1 MILIFIY
8 ALVTKH
14 LKERRKLDLNN
25 SDYFKNY
32 IQYIMPRVQ
41 LDIGVLRIRVRNKKF
56 ENERERS
63 FSNFEDSQRLN
74 RLSTITMIT
83 ITRA

>member
-1 MILIFIY
+1 
-8 ALVTKH
+8 
-14 LKERRKLDLNN
+14 
-25 SDYFKNY
+25 
-32 IQYIMPRVQ
+32 MPRVQ

-56 ENERERS
+56 ENGNSERS